1 MWVER
6 LTSTRTL
13 QALELAAQF
22 AEQRQRVLAENIA
35 NIDTPDYHS
44 RRLDPEVFQKALTT
58 ALAEAKA
65 RGTSRLNL
73 RGDAQVSTGPQGEL
87 IVQPV
92 EEPAANVLFHDGTNA
107 RLEHLVTQIS
117 ENALSYELAMSL
129 LRNRYS
135 GLLDAIRGKVT

>member
-35 NIDTPDYHS
+35 NVDTPDYHS
-44 RRLDPEVFQKALTT
+44 RRLDPEVFQKALAA
-58 ALAEAKA
+58 ALAEAET

-73 RGDAQVSTGPQGEL
+73 RGDAQVWTGPRGQL
-87 IVQPV
+87 LVQPV

-107 RLEHLVTQIS
+107 RLEHLVTQLS
-117 ENALSYELAMSL
+117 ENALSYELTTTL
-129 LRNRYS
+129 LRKRYN